1 MNYASVKN
9 EWTNHSTLHSSSFNP
24 FKDLANPKME
34 YRENYS
40 SFKDLGNPRMEYR
53 ENYYVSQPNIYSTA
67 ANVSPDNSIFPKRPY
82 ISQVKDGHISLPQM
96 VREYSFSDCS

>member
-9 EWTNHSTLHSSSFNP
+9 EWTSKSTLHSSSFNP
-24 FKDLANPKME
+24 FKDLANPRTE

-53 ENYYVSQPNIYSTA
+53 ENYYVKQSDIYSTSS
-67 ANVSPDNSIFPKRPY
+67 NVSPDNGFFPKRPH
-82 ISQVKDGHISLPQM
+82 ISQVKNGHIALPQM
-96 VREYSFSDCS
+96 VSEYSFSGCS